1 MPGMPLAVF
10 GHGSFLTLIFESI
23 LEVVHMGGG
32 ATVVVISGDGVQIH
46 VGGVQMIHV
55 CDVLM
60 NYVDGVRMI
69 RVGDSLMILVA
80 VVQMILVFDAQ
91 ILDVDSPI

>member
-1 MPGMPLAVF
+1 MPGMPSVMF
-10 GHGSFLTLIFESI
+10 DYWSFAILICELT

-46 VGGVQMIHV
+46 VGDVQMIHI

-60 NYVDGVRMI
+60 NYVDGVRTI
-69 RVGDSLMILVA
+69 RVGDGLMIFVGF
-80 VVQMILVFDAQ
+80 VQIILFFDAQ
-91 ILDVDSPI
+91 ILGVDFLI